1 MVTRVR
7 VKMILV
13 TRVRVRVVLVS
24 GLGLSWLG
32 LGWS

>member
-13 TRVRVRVVLVS
+13 TGVRVRVVLVS